1 MLFVDFLLSRD
12 AQRMMQAAEYFP
24 SNRNVE
30 PAPSLRSVVPRNAG
44 IAELT
49 LSSEDIDALT
59 PKSTALYGKYFR

>member
-1 MLFVDFLLSRD
+1 
-12 AQRMMQAAEYFP
+12 MMQAAEYFP
-24 SNRNVE
+24 SNPNVE